1 MYFAIVVYGSI
12 FSSLIVVW
20 LFGRQCNRL
29 CSLISLL
36 SMPGR
41 LLYCEPV
48 AGKLRG
54 LENGAN
60 EAKARTWVPQ
70 RAISDLLSHSP
81 TAPLPPVHPQAD
93 VCPKSQGMGQGLE
106 EYKSGPQWDKHLQVQ
121 ACPIGSK
128 SQAPSLHAVDSPL
141 ATYRAAFNYT
151 LMAWK

>member
-1 MYFAIVVYGSI
+1 MEMYFAIVVYGSI

-60 EAKARTWVPQ
+60 EAKART
-70 RAISDLLSHSP
+70 
-81 TAPLPPVHPQAD
+81 
-93 VCPKSQGMGQGLE
+93 
-106 EYKSGPQWDKHLQVQ
+106 
-121 ACPIGSK
+121 
-128 SQAPSLHAVDSPL
+128 
-141 ATYRAAFNYT
+141 
-151 LMAWK
+151 